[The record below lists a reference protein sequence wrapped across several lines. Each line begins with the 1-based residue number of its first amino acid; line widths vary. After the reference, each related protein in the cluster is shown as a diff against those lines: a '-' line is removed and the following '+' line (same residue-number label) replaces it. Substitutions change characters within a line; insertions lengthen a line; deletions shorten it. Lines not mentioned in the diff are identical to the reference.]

1 MASRACQSTLN
12 HRRIFRVGILELRNR
27 TSLEGVTIK
36 FIFIKFIFANELQN
50 QLRKLFTLP
59 YVKAAQAKAELLTGA
74 FKRSAYCPLLLLRLA
89 DLVGV
94 HRVLS
99 RPLRQ
104 RTNA

>member
-1 MASRACQSTLN
+1 MASRACQSTLSR
-12 HRRIFRVGILELRNR
+12 RRIFRVGILELRNR
-27 TSLEGVTIK
+27 TSLEGVT
-36 FIFIKFIFANELQN
+36 IKFIFANELQN